1 MTRNTRSSTL
11 CEWALGV
18 SVEEYCN
25 SIERR
30 RRKKSS
36 SRQRICVEIST
47 DDESEEDT
55 VKITYPRAN
64 RNKES
69 LGSSSKK
76 VRFEKASPKP
86 ALKAVDSEA
95 ESKGDSRTATSAGI
109 LYEEDPTNQGTDK
122 KRSEK
127 TDDTSESESEAKSK
141 KKRGVKAAKKKVVDS
156 SSESETDE
164 AEEETPAPLKKKTQE
179 KTKKDSVKK
188 LSKTKDSATTPAD
201 TEPNNVGPTVKK
213 VRNKNAGVKTN
224 ETKNI
229 DKPQKVMPEA
239 ALSPHLRR
247 PNLIMPIRAEVVQVE
262 HTIEGV
268 EDPRPNAFHDPQH
281 GVVRVYHGPAYGNP
295 YGLLYPARDPN
306 KAPLP
311 MGVPHP
317 LQNPYFYGFAN
328 PSNPGDNHFKGQSP
342 WGSMPVTCMPGGPP
356 VMAAV
361 DPMQMGMQMPPW
373 WVPMSPKGLSPKG
386 SPKPVMSGA
395 IPVDAASTTGAK
407 NKEQGWDTN
416 VGPQQTKA
424 ASPLTKVASPN
435 NVAPASPININLT
448 VNPNT
453 PWAAFASDLSKKST
467 PNKNGS
473 QNGSKIN
480 GGGSNGSKNSWGSKK
495 TADWQPL
502 GSGQHPDLAWG
513 NTPTKSQGSNNWSNK
528 GSNKGSNS
536 GWTKIGDA
544 NNDSWGATGGSGSN
558 SGWNTTNT
566 GQANDP
572 WGTSGITQS
581 NDAQTTSGGDG
592 WTATNGTAWDN
603 TDNMNKDG
611 WGTSNTQAADPWPN
625 SGGDYS
631 NNWGTGSNH
640 SNSKR
645 SNNSQNGNGSNRSVS
660 GQAKVATNWD
670 GQGNN
675 VGYSGSE
682 RKVSNSSNKSSK
694 SKKTSPPPPST
705 NAGWDNNAEPSTNS
719 PVGNSSNKSNGN
731 KNSKNTSKGDTWATT
746 SNSAWTTD
754 NNAGPTTKNSPHNS
768 QSSKKSSGSKRE
780 KTDQWVSAGSGAGW
794 GPETTS
800 GEVNF
805 GPTATEMSK
814 TSSSS
819 KSMPGAWDTNIPP
832 WGDPT
837 LAQSTGGAAD
847 QW

>member
-1 MTRNTRSSTL
+1 MTRNARSSTL
-11 CEWALGV
+11 CEWALGF

-64 RNKES
+64 RSKDS
-69 LGSSSKK
+69 PGSGSKK
-76 VRFEKASPKP
+76 VRFEKASSKP
-86 ALKAVDSEA
+86 ALKAVDAEA
-95 ESKGDSRTATSAGI
+95 ESKDM
-109 LYEEDPTNQGTDK
+109 K
-122 KRSEK
+122 KSEK
-127 TDDTSESESEAKSK
+127 ADDTSESESEAKSK
-141 KKRGVKAAKKKVVDS
+141 KKKKKRGAKAAMKKVVDS

-164 AEEETPAPLKKKTQE
+164 TEEETPAPLKKKRQE
-179 KTKKDSVKK
+179 KTKDNVKRS
-188 LSKTKDSATTPAD
+188 SKTKESAVPAD

-213 VRNKNAGVKTN
+213 ARSKNGGGKTN
-224 ETKNI
+224 ETKKV
-229 DKPQKVMPEA
+229 DKPQKVMPKA

-247 PNLIMPIRAEVVQVE
+247 PNLIMPIRAEVIQVE

-306 KAPLP
+306 NAPLP

-373 WVPMSPKGLSPKG
+373 WGPLSPKGLSPKG
-386 SPKPVMSGA
+386 SPKHVMSGA
-395 IPVDAASTTGAK
+395 IPADAASTTGAK

-424 ASPLTKVASPN
+424 ASPLAKVASPN

-473 QNGSKIN
+473 QNGSK
-480 GGGSNGSKNSWGSKK
+480 NSWGSKK
-495 TADWQPL
+495 STDWQPL

-566 GQANDP
+566 AQANDA
-572 WGTSGITQS
+572 WGTPGNTQS

-592 WTATNGTAWDN
+592 RTAMNGNTWDN
-603 TDNMNKDG
+603 TDNTNKDG
-611 WGTSNTQAADPWPN
+611 WGTSNDQSADAWAK

-640 SNSKR
+640 SNSKK
-645 SNNSQNGNGSNRSVS
+645 SNKSQNGNGSNRGTS
-660 GQAKVATNWD
+660 GQAKAATDWD

-682 RKVSNSSNKSSK
+682 RKVSNNSNESSK

-705 NAGWDNNAEPSTNS
+705 NAGWDNNAGPSTNS

-731 KNSKNTSKGDTWATT
+731 EKSSRNASKGDAWATA
-746 SNSAWTTD
+746 SNSAWTTY
-754 NNAGPTTKNSPHNS
+754 NNAGPTTNNSPHDS
-768 QSSKKSSGSKRE
+768 HSSKKSSGSKRE
-780 KTDQWVSAGSGAGW
+780 KTDQWVSAGGGGGW

-800 GEVNF
+800 GEVNY

-819 KSMPGAWDTNIPP
+819 KSMPGAWDTNVPP

>member
-1 MTRNTRSSTL
+1 MMRSIRSSTL

-30 RRKKSS
+30 RRKKSC

-64 RNKES
+64 RSKDS
-69 LGSSSKK
+69 SGSGSKK
-76 VRFEKASPKP
+76 VHFEKAAAKS
-86 ALKAVDSEA
+86 ALKAAESEA
-95 ESKGDSRTATSAGI
+95 ESK
-109 LYEEDPTNQGTDK
+109 DK
-122 KRSEK
+122 KKSNK
-127 TDDTSESESEAKSK
+127 ADDTSESESEAKSK
-141 KKRGVKAAKKKVVDS
+141 KKKSDKAAKKKKVADS
-156 SSESETDE
+156 SSESETE
-164 AEEETPAPLKKKTQE
+164 ESEEEMPAPPKKKKTQE
-179 KTKKDSVKK
+179 KTKDGVKK
-188 LSKTKDSATTPAD
+188 SSKTKESAALAD

-213 VRNKNAGVKTN
+213 VRNKHGGAKAN
-224 ETKNI
+224 ETKKLE
-229 DKPQKVMPEA
+229 KPQKVMPEA

-306 KAPLP
+306 NAPLP

-317 LQNPYFYGFAN
+317 LQNPYFHGFAN
-328 PSNPGDNHFKGQSP
+328 PTNPGDNHFKGHSP
-342 WGSMPVTCMPGGPP
+342 WGSIPVTCMPEGPP
-356 VMAAV
+356 VMAPV
-361 DPMQMGMQMPPW
+361 DPMQMGMQMPSW
-373 WVPMSPKGLSPKG
+373 WGPMSPKFL

-395 IPVDAASTTGAK
+395 IPADAASTGAK

-416 VGPQQTKA
+416 VGPQQSKA
-424 ASPLTKVASPN
+424 PSPLAKVASPN

-473 QNGSKIN
+473 QNGSK
-480 GGGSNGSKNSWGSKK
+480 NSWGSKK
-495 TADWQPL
+495 STDWQPL

-513 NTPTKSQGSNNWSNK
+513 NTPTKSQGGNK

-544 NNDSWGATGGSGSN
+544 NNDSWGATGPSGSN
-558 SGWNTTNT
+558 SGWNSTTT
-566 GQANDP
+566 GQANDT
-572 WGTSGITQS
+572 WGTSGNTQS

-592 WTATNGTAWDN
+592 WTTTNGTTWDN
-603 TDNMNKDG
+603 TDSNNNNNTAAMSKDG
-611 WGTSNTQAADPWPN
+611 WGPSNDQSADAWAN

-640 SNSKR
+640 SGSKK
-645 SNNSQNGNGSNRSVS
+645 SNKNQNGNGSNRSAS
-660 GQAKVATNWD
+660 GQAKPAVDWD

-682 RKVSNSSNKSSK
+682 RKVPNTLNK

-705 NAGWDNNAEPSTNS
+705 NASWDNNAGPSTNS
-719 PVGNSSNKSNGN
+719 PVGNSSNKSNGG
-731 KNSKNTSKGDTWATT
+731 KESSKNAFKGDAWGTA

-754 NNAGPTTKNSPHNS
+754 NNAGPTAKNSPHNS
-768 QSSKKSSGSKRE
+768 QSSKKSSRSKE
-780 KTDQWVSAGSGAGW
+780 KTDQWVSAGGGAGW

-800 GEVNF
+800 GEVNY

-814 TSSSS
+814 ASSSS
-819 KSMPGAWDTNIPP
+819 KSMPGAWDANIPP
-832 WGDPT
+832 WGDAT